1 MSGQRRANWRTEAAQ
16 MVGQLD
22 ARLLVRIEAA
32 EELATRR
39 FGTVGSVLD
48 LHAAR
53 ITKLERLA
61 TASAVALVLVSLAG
75 ILRAVSR

>member
-16 MVGQLD
+16 MVGQ
-22 ARLLVRIEAA
+22 A

-53 ITKLERLA
+53 ITKLERRA

-75 ILRAVSR
+75 ILLAVSR